1 MAESD
6 RIREPAVA
14 GKFYP
19 SAPQGLKNQIEALVN
34 KQANKQDITACML
47 PHAGYIYSGLVAA
60 QTVSRINIKNKVI
73 LLGPNHTGYGV
84 KYSIMPEGIWN
95 MPLGQIRIDRNL
107 AAAILSNSQY
117 LKADNEAHLYEHSL
131 EVELPFLQYF
141 KNDFEI
147 VPIVFL
153 SDEFSEL
160 KKIGE
165 EIADTIKKHN
175 LKDSTII
182 VASSDMTHYE
192 PQGEAQKK
200 DKEAIQAILELNEDK
215 LMDKIQRLNISMCG
229 YAPAIAM
236 LCAAKSL
243 GAKTAELVKY
253 QTSGDVTQDKTSVVG
268 YAGIIIY

>member
-1 MAESD
+1 MAQSD
-6 RIREPAVA
+6 IIREPAVA

-19 SAPQGLKNQIEALVN
+19 STPQGLKNQIEACVN
-34 KQANKQDITACML
+34 KHANKQDIIACML
-47 PHAGYIYSGLVAA
+47 PHAGYVYSGLVAA

-84 KYSIMPEGIWN
+84 KYSVMPEGVWN
-95 MPLGQIRIDRNL
+95 TPLGQIRIDQNL
-107 AAAILSNSQY
+107 AAAILSRCQY

-141 KNDFEI
+141 KSDFEI
-147 VPIVFL
+147 VPIIFL
-153 SDEFSEL
+153 SDEFGTL

-175 LKDSTII
+175 LQDSAII

-192 PQGEAQKK
+192 PEIQAQKK
-200 DKEAIQAILELNEDK
+200 DNEAIQAILELNEDK
-215 LMDKIQRLNISMCG
+215 LIEKIQRLNISMCG
-229 YAPAIAM
+229 YAPVVTM
-236 LCAAKSL
+236 LSAAKSL
-243 GAKTAELVKY
+243 GAKTAKLVKY
-253 QTSGDVTQDKTSVVG
+253 QTSGNVTQDKTSVVG